1 MKSKTSRHWHPIG
14 VAAMV
19 LCVTVSCASTS
30 DDDYSYVSTDLDDPL
45 QPVWDTLDRLPSEV
59 SEAVMRTIGIQF
71 RLINTQVS
79 TKLQSLTHVMATVT
93 GALQRLEQS
102 TQSAPGNNETY
113 QQLLHLQNTIL
124 DNLVTKLEVHINSQ
138 MEALET
144 KLKAHIDAKLSP
156 AASTSAVGGGLET
169 RGSEVD
175 ASIAQTLSAN
185 TRALENITT
194 HVLKINEKIGGSS
207 ESGDSCTTLL
217 DKVTELMDGS
227 VGASSVCPV
236 ENQRTAPSALP
247 RDCSD
252 IHWVQPEGP
261 SGVYET
267 FPTFDNK
274 APVNCY
280 CDMGQPGA
288 KDTGGWTVILRRRNT
303 TYGLVNFN
311 RTWTEYR
318 TGFGDPGEGE
328 WWFGLSS
335 LHALTYRQPYE
346 VDLLLHDIEKGTF
359 HAQYTTFRVED
370 EAHAYKLILGGF
382 SGNLT
387 HDALTSKHNGSPF
400 STWDKDNDSW
410 GSGNCGQSNGG
421 GWWFNNCHFT
431 TLTAPFPTSANRNA
445 RTIRWLEDDWLVLDD
460 VTLKIRPFN
469 YAERFNV
476 HTLG

>member
-1 MKSKTSRHWHPIG
+1 MKSKTSWYSHLIG
-14 VAAMV
+14 VAAV
-19 LCVTVSCASTS
+19 LLCVIVSCESTQ
-30 DDDYSYVSTDLDDPL
+30 DDNYSYVSTDLDDPL

-59 SEAVMRTIGIQF
+59 SDAAIRVIGTQF
-71 RLINTQVS
+71 RLLNTQLS
-79 TKLQSLTHVMATVT
+79 NKLEPLTRDMATVKRT
-93 GALQRLEQS
+93 VNTLQQS
-102 TQSAPGNNETY
+102 IQSVPGNTNNETH

-124 DNLVTKLEVHINSQ
+124 DNLVTKLEVHINTQ
-138 MEALET
+138 VEALET
-144 KLKAHIDAKLSP
+144 KLKAHIDSKLSP
-156 AASTSAVGGGLET
+156 AAGNGTGLEIS
-169 RGSEVD
+169 GSGVG

-207 ESGDSCTTLL
+207 ENGDSCTTLL
-217 DKVTELMDGS
+217 DKVTELMDGFAGTS
-227 VGASSVCPV
+227 NVCRV
-236 ENQRTAPSALP
+236 ENGSTTPSLQ

-252 IHWVQPEGP
+252 VHWANPEAP

-267 FPTFDNK
+267 FPTFDRK

-280 CDMGQPGA
+280 CDMGQPGE
-288 KDTGGWTVILRRRNT
+288 KDTGGWTVILRRRNS

-311 RTWTEYR
+311 RTWNEYR

-346 VDLLLHDIEKGTF
+346 VDLLLRDIERGTY
-359 HAQYTTFRVED
+359 HVKYTTFRVED
-370 EAHAYKLILGGF
+370 EAHTYKLILGGF

-387 HDALTSKHNGSPF
+387 HDALTKKHHGSPF
-400 STWDKDNDSW
+400 STWDKDNDAW
-410 GSGNCGQSNGG
+410 SGNCAQSNGG
-421 GWWFNNCHFT
+421 GWWFDRCHYT
-431 TLTAPFPTSANRNA
+431 TLTAPFPTSTDRNA
-445 RTIRWLEDDWLVLDD
+445 KTIRWLEDDWLVLDD

-476 HTLG
+476 HTSS